1 MRVDL
6 FDFDLPHDR
15 IALRPAE
22 PRESARLLDIDPRR
36 DRVLVDRLVGDLPE
50 VLRKGDLLIAND
62 TRVIK
67 AQLHGVRTRNGI
79 DAKIGVTLH
88 KRLGGDGWAA
98 FVRPAKKLALG
109 ETIRFGGTLNAC
121 VEALDA
127 GEARLRFDSE
137 GDALDAAIESVGEMP
152 LPPYIASKR
161 KPDERDE
168 TDYQTRFAS
177 KVGAVAA
184 PTAGLHVTDA
194 LREALMAAGVAIET
208 VTLHVGAG
216 TFLPVKADDTDAHRM
231 HAEWGTVSDDVATRI
246 ADTREAGGRVVALG
260 TTSLRIL
267 ESSLDAN
274 GRVAAFE
281 GDTDIFLT
289 PGVPIRS
296 VDALL
301 TNFHLPRS
309 TLFML
314 VAAFSGLET
323 MQSAY
328 RHAIVSGYR
337 FYSYGDACLLA
348 NTSHR

>member
-6 FDFDLPHDR
+6 FDFDLPQDR

-22 PRESARLLDIDPRR
+22 PRESARLLDVDPRR
-36 DRVLVDRLVGDLPE
+36 DPVLIDRTVGDLPT
-50 VLRKGDLLIAND
+50 VLRPGDLLIAND

-67 AQLHGVRTRNGI
+67 AQLHGIRTRNDI
-79 DAKIGVTLH
+79 DARIGVTLH
-88 KRLGGDGWAA
+88 KRLAGDSWAA
-98 FVRPAKKLALG
+98 FVRPAKKLAVG
-109 ETIRFGGTLNAC
+109 ETVHFGDTLSAT

-127 GEARLRFDSE
+127 GEARLRFSQN
-137 GDALDAAIESVGEMP
+137 GMALDTAIETVGEMP

-161 KPDERDE
+161 KPDAQDE
-168 TDYQTRFAS
+168 ADYQTRFAAKS
-177 KVGAVAA
+177 GAVAA

-194 LREALMAAGVAIET
+194 LRDALVAAGVAIET

-216 TFLPVKADDTDAHRM
+216 TFLPVKTDDTDAHRM
-231 HAEWGTVSDDVATRI
+231 HAEWGTVSNDVAAHIAHTR
-246 ADTREAGGRVVALG
+246 AAGGRVVALG

-267 ESSLDAN
+267 ESSLDAD
-274 GRVAAFE
+274 GDVTAFE

-328 RHAIVSGYR
+328 RHAIATGYR

-348 NTSHR
+348 NTSPR